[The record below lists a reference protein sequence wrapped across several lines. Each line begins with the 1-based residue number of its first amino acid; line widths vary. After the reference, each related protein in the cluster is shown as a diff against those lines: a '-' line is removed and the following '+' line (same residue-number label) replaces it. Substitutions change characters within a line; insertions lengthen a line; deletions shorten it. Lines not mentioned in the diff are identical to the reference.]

1 MEKYRYQVRTAS
13 LDVADEDAAYT
24 AVQVAVEAFGRLNV
38 VVNNAGYGEV
48 APFEQLSSERFKAVV
63 NTNSY
68 GVVDVTRAALTL
80 LLLVADPDVHSEDEV
95 PDASLPK
102 RDIDDRA

>member
-1 MEKYRYQVRTAS
+1 VEKCRYQVRTAS
-13 LDVADEDAAYT
+13 LDVADEDAAYRGGT
-24 AVQVAVEAFGRLNV
+24 GVEAFGRLNV